1 MSWLKFDDCY
11 IYSSDDFNETY
22 SFIDGINITRGYVDG
37 INEINETG
45 YVDNSLKF
53 ALFDLNE
60 TLITPKNGYEPFK
73 FYEETNPKMYVYLG
87 EEKIFDLFQKLKDN
101 NFIIGIVTNQYHF
114 NNNVERRMKALQ
126 RDFENRLGWSPIW
139 VVSIRDPLLKPN
151 SRSFEVICAS
161 LGIKIDDIRKSVS
174 GSTFISGF
182 GYIPNLFYC
191 GDSAGKSHP
200 YLPYRLSDMDIL
212 YAKSISELLGM
223 KDVCKFLTP
232 DQLFGHYIP
241 EPRDYQELVVMVGMP
256 GSGKSTISKYFLE
269 KGNYVNAETDLMPNW
284 DRKLAI
290 ELADLSLKD
299 GFSVIA
305 NANNPSRENRNDF
318 IRLAKKYKVPIR
330 ILWFVRNGR
339 PFNEVRG
346 KIYPKLPTTFVQ
358 KKPVPQSA
366 FTRYVENFEEPRLN
380 ETMIKINGKDKI
392 GELEIVY

>member
-11 IYSSDDFNETY
+11 IYPSDDFNET
-22 SFIDGINITRGYVDG
+22 
-37 INEINETG
+37 TG
-45 YVDNSLKF
+45 YVENFGYADRFSLKF

-73 FYEETNPKMYVYLG
+73 FYEEANPKMYVYLG
-87 EEKIFDLFQKLKDN
+87 EDKIFDLFQKLKDN
-101 NFIIGIVTNQYHF
+101 NYIIGIITNQYHF
-114 NNNVERRMKALQ
+114 NNNVKRRMKALQ
-126 RDFENRLGWSPIW
+126 RDFENRLGWNPIW
-139 VVSIRDPLLKPN
+139 IANIKDPLLKPN
-151 SRSFEVICAS
+151 SRSFEVLCAS
-161 LGIKIDDIRKSVS
+161 LGIKIDDIRNKVSDRVSDRVS
-174 GSTFISGF
+174 GSTFIEGF

-191 GDSAGKSHP
+191 GDSAGNSHP

-212 YAKSISELLGM
+212 FAQSISELLGI
-223 KDVCKFLTP
+223 KNICKFLTP
-232 DQLFGHYIP
+232 DQIFGHYIP
-241 EPRDYQELVVMVGMP
+241 EIRNYQELVVMVGMP

-269 KGNYVNAETDLMPNW
+269 NGNYVNAETDLMPNW
-284 DRKLAI
+284 DRKLTI
-290 ELADLSLKD
+290 DLTDLSLKD

-339 PFNEVRG
+339 PFNQVRG
-346 KIYPKLPTTFVQ
+346 KILPKLPTTFIQ

-380 ETMIKINGKDKI
+380 ETIIKVNGKDKV